1 MGEELYLCMC
11 LWKKVVDGR
20 RWLIEARRREG
31 GKVLY
36 ILADSSAKNV
46 SLFYGEEIGFRVAR
60 TLKDLGPKQQF
71 YSCVLLRAGVL
82 KKSYG
87 VTREGVS

>member
-1 MGEELYLCMC
+1 MET
-11 LWKKVVDGR
+11 
-20 RWLIEARRREG
+20 RRREG

-36 ILADSSAKNV
+36 ILAGLSAKNTGP
-46 SLFYGEEIGFRVAR
+46 FYEEIGFRVAR
-60 TLKDLGPKQQF
+60 ALKDLGPKQQF

-87 VTREGVS
+87 VTREGVSSHSGVTTGVVYNIAS

>member
-1 MGEELYLCMC
+1 MRSCTFVC
-11 LWKKVVDGR
+11 VCGR

-31 GKVLY
+31 GKVPY
-36 ILADSSAKNV
+36 ILADSSAKNAG
-46 SLFYGEEIGFRVAR
+46 LFYGEEIGFRVAR
-60 TLKDLGPKQQF
+60 TLRDLGLKQQF